1 MFEATSE
8 RGLLAPPWRSTLRF
22 TILIVTSA
30 LTLVALVVPTFLA
43 GDALSLTVGDVA
55 PQDIRAPVAISYQS
69 QVLTAQR
76 QEAVANAVSPVYNPP
91 DANIARGQVER
102 LRNVLTYLTNVR
114 ADNFASF
121 EQKMADL
128 AALEDIQLTQETAE
142 RLLTTS
148 DARLQI
154 IQQESIVVLEQVM
167 RNTIRDTQLEDARR
181 QVPALVSLS
190 VPVEQAAV
198 ISELVSAFVAPNSIY
213 DEALTEAA
221 REQARE
227 AVQPVVRAFAPG
239 ETILD
244 RGRLVNAADL
254 EALDRF
260 GLLQS
265 TVRWQDWT
273 SALVLVI
280 VLASF
285 IVLYMRVQPRLARDL
300 RNLVVLSGLILAFL
314 FGARLTIPG
323 HTVLPYIYPLPAFSL
338 VVAVLFGTRY
348 ALFLSLP
355 LSVLVSYGLP
365 GDLGL
370 TLYYLL
376 SSLFGVML
384 LGQAQRITNFIW
396 AGVTISVTAAAT
408 VLVFRLADPNMDL
421 VGIATLA
428 GSGLFIGVASAS
440 LAVLLQFLL
449 AQILGLTTALQL
461 MEISRPDNPL
471 LQFILRNAPGT
482 YQHSLQVAN
491 LAEQAAEAIGADA
504 LLTRVGALYHDAGK
518 ALNPFFFIEN
528 QPTGFSNPH
537 DELDPYESAE
547 IIIRH
552 VPDGVEL
559 ARKYRLPPRVLD
571 FIREHHGTLMT
582 RYQYA
587 NAVNAAQGDDS
598 QVDQEKFTYPGPR
611 PQSRETALVMLAD
624 GCEARIRADPPKT
637 VEELREVVKSIL
649 DSRLSEEQLDT
660 TRITTRDL
668 RIILDSFTA
677 SLRGVYHPRIQY
689 PSLDHPTVPAG
700 GPRPDLDQPAP
711 SAEPVPQVDTST
723 SAS

>member
-8 RGLLAPPWRSTLRF
+8 RALAAPPWRSTLRF
-22 TILIVTSA
+22 AILIVTIA
-30 LTLVALVVPTFLA
+30 LILVALVLPTFLA
-43 GDALSLTVGDVA
+43 GDALSLAVGDVA
-55 PQDIRAPVAISYQS
+55 PQDIRAPVAINYQS
-69 QVLTAQR
+69 QVLTSQR
-76 QEAVANAVSPVYNPP
+76 QDAVANAVSPVYNPP
-91 DANIARGQVER
+91 DTNIARGQVER
-102 LRNVLTYLTNVR
+102 LRNVLTYLSSVR
-114 ADNFASF
+114 ADSFASF
-121 EQKMADL
+121 EQKMIDL
-128 AALEDIQLTQETAE
+128 AAMEDIQLTQETAE

-148 DARLQI
+148 EARLQI

-190 VPVEQAAV
+190 IPVEQAAV
-198 ISELVSAFVAPNSIY
+198 ISELVSAFVAPNSLY
-213 DEALTEAA
+213 NEALTEAA

-227 AVQPVVRAFAPG
+227 AVQPVVRSFVPG
-239 ETILD
+239 ETILE
-244 RGRLVNAADL
+244 RGRLVNEADL

-260 GLLQS
+260 GMLQS
-265 TVRWQDWT
+265 TVRWQDWA

-280 VLASF
+280 VLTAF
-285 IVLYMRVQPRLARDL
+285 TVLYLRIQPRLGRDL
-300 RNLVVLSGLILAFL
+300 RNLVVLAGLILVFL
-314 FGARLTIPG
+314 YGARLTIPG

-376 SSLFGVML
+376 SSLVGVML
-384 LGQAQRITNFIW
+384 LGQAQRITNYIW

-408 VLVFRLADPNMDL
+408 VLVFSLPDPNMDL
-421 VGIATLA
+421 VGIATLTGA
-428 GSGLFIGVASAS
+428 GLFIGVASAS
-440 LAVLLQFLL
+440 LAVLVQFLL

-552 VPDGVEL
+552 VEDGVGL

-571 FIREHHGTLMT
+571 FIREHHGTLVT
-582 RYQYA
+582 RYQFA
-587 NAVNAAQGDDS
+587 NAVNAEKGDSS
-598 QVDQEKFTYPGPR
+598 QVDLQKFTYPGPR

-624 GCEARIRADPPKT
+624 GSEARIRADPPKT
-637 VEELREVVKSIL
+637 VEELREVIKSIL
-649 DSRLSEEQLDT
+649 DSRLSEEQLDA

-668 RIILDSFTA
+668 RLILDSFTA
-677 SLRGVYHPRIQY
+677 SLRGVYHPRIKY
-689 PSLDHPTVPAG
+689 PSLDQPTVPAG
-700 GPRPDLDQPAP
+700 GSEMDQTPAAADTVPR
-711 SAEPVPQVDTST
+711 VDTST

>member
-1 MFEATSE
+1 M
-8 RGLLAPPWRSTLRF
+8 
-22 TILIVTSA
+22 I
-30 LTLVALVVPTFLA
+30 
-43 GDALSLTVGDVA
+43 
-55 PQDIRAPVAISYQS
+55 
-69 QVLTAQR
+69 
-76 QEAVANAVSPVYNPP
+76 
-91 DANIARGQVER
+91 
-102 LRNVLTYLTNVR
+102 
-114 ADNFASF
+114 
-121 EQKMADL
+121 DL
-128 AALEDIQLTQETAE
+128 AALEDIQLAQETAE

-190 VPVEQAAV
+190 IPVEQAAI
-198 ISELVSAFVAPNSIY
+198 ISELVSAFVAPNSLY
-213 DEALTEAA
+213 DESLTEAA

-227 AVQPVVRAFAPG
+227 GVQPVTRSFVAG
-239 ETILD
+239 ETILE
-244 RGRLVNAADL
+244 RGQLIDEADL

-260 GLLQS
+260 GMLQS
-265 TVRWQDWT
+265 TVRWQDWA
-273 SALVLVI
+273 SALVLII

-285 IVLYMRVQPRLARDL
+285 TVLYLRIQPRVTKDT
-300 RNLVVLSGLILAFL
+300 RNLVVLAGLVVVFL

-323 HTVLPYIYPLPAFSL
+323 HTVLPYLYPLPAFSL
-338 VVAVLFGTRY
+338 VVAVLFGSRY

-355 LSVLVSYGLP
+355 LSVLVSYDLP
-365 GDLGL
+365 GELGL

-396 AGVTISVTAAAT
+396 SGVTISVTAAAT
-408 VLVFRLADPNMDL
+408 VLVYNLADPNMDL

-428 GSGLFIGVASAS
+428 GAGLFNGVASAS
-440 LAVLLQFLL
+440 LAVLVQFLL

-471 LQFILRNAPGT
+471 LQYILRNSPGT

-518 ALNPFFFIEN
+518 AKNPFFFIEN

-552 VPDGVEL
+552 VLDGVDL

-571 FIREHHGTLMT
+571 FIREHHGTLVT
-582 RYQYA
+582 RYQYT
-587 NAVNAAQGDDS
+587 NAIKAADGDPSEIDL
-598 QVDQEKFTYPGPR
+598 ERFTYPGPR

-637 VEELREVVKSIL
+637 DEDLREVIKSTI
-649 DSRLSEEQLDT
+649 DSRLSDEQLDA

-668 RIILDSFTA
+668 RIIQDSFTA
-677 SLRGVYHPRIQY
+677 SLRGVYHPRIKY
-689 PSLDHPTVPAG
+689 PSLDQRTDPVGEASQDG
-700 GPRPDLDQPAP
+700 EPAP
-711 SAEPVPQVDTST
+711 SGTDPVPQVDPST